1 MMSERVYWEDW
12 DGGRVATHCDVQ
24 EKPTHSRL
32 LDPSGKPMQY
42 EQRKV
47 GFNLTPRERKK

>member
-1 MMSERVYWEDW
+1 MSEKTYWEDY
-12 DGGRVATHCDVQ
+12 DTGRVATVCDVQ

-47 GFNLTPRERKK
+47 GFNLTPKDQLK